1 MWTQQ
6 YYSFLLSQIFG
17 AFLFIVSIIVMGR
30 MYYYRKIIL
39 QLQPQDPCIPV
50 AACFN
55 LFMGIIFVV
64 THNVWALNRST
75 FITVLC
81 WLILVNGL
89 LWLAM
94 PEQMLGSTKKVCA
107 GTGYYWMIVICLLVG
122 VMLLGR
128 GMELF
133 ILYYS
138 VVKAPLA

>member
-1 MWTQQ
+1 MLTQH

-17 AFLFIVSIIVMGR
+17 AFLFIIAIIVMGR

-50 AACFN
+50 AACFT

-64 THNVWALNRST
+64 THNVWAWNRST
-75 FITVLC
+75 FVTLLC
-81 WLILVNGL
+81 WLILMKGL

-94 PEQMLGSTKKVCA
+94 PEQMLASTKKLCA

-122 VMLLGR
+122 VIFLGK

-133 ILYYS
+133 ILHYS
-138 VVKAPLA
+138 VGKAPLA